1 MRLKSAVVGQCL
13 QEMRWLNRFRHQAL
27 VDRQVKI
34 RGKSADWL
42 GLTCE
47 IKNSIISRL
56 FKQAL
61 RQAFANEHSGRFEL
75 MKKILAVE
83 HEPRNRT
90 QENRKTYLTFLMN
103 PITRIVLQL
112 QELTLLTWR
121 VIRGFFKA
129 PRYWGEMFRQMDLL
143 GFGSLAIIIL
153 TGTFTGMVLAL
164 NSANALQKF
173 GVQNVTGQLV
183 ATSLIRELGPVLTSL
198 MLAGRVGSGIAA
210 ELGSM
215 LVSEQIDAM
224 RALGT
229 DPIKKLVTP
238 RIVALV
244 MMAPALTVICDFV
257 GAMGGLLISMTMLH
271 QSSSVYLSSAME
283 AVNYN
288 EILGG
293 LIKPT
298 VFGFIIA
305 LVGCHKGL
313 STKGGTV
320 GVGRSTTESVV
331 NASIL
336 VIAVD
341 FLLSKVII
349 SLLLDP
355 R

>member
-1 MRLKSAVVGQCL
+1 
-13 QEMRWLNRFRHQAL
+13 
-27 VDRQVKI
+27 
-34 RGKSADWL
+34 
-42 GLTCE
+42 
-47 IKNSIISRL
+47 
-56 FKQAL
+56 
-61 RQAFANEHSGRFEL
+61 
-75 MKKILAVE
+75 
-83 HEPRNRT
+83 
-90 QENRKTYLTFLMN
+90 MN
-103 PITRIVLQL
+103 PITRVVLQL
-112 QELTLLTWR
+112 QELTFLIWRIVRGLL
-121 VIRGFFKA
+121 KS
-129 PRYWGEMFRQMDLL
+129 PRYGREMIQQMDIL
-143 GFGSLAIIIL
+143 GFGSLIIILL

-164 NSANALQKF
+164 NSANTLQKF

-238 RIVALV
+238 RVIALV
-244 MMAPALTVICDFV
+244 LMSPALTVVCDFV
-257 GAMGGLLISMTMLH
+257 GTMGGLLISITLLH
-271 QSSSVYLSSAME
+271 QASSVYISAAME
-283 AVNYN
+283 AVSFN
-288 EILGG
+288 EIIGG

-298 VFGFIIA
+298 VFGLIIA
-305 LVGCHKGL
+305 LIGCYKGL
-313 STKGGTV
+313 STTGGTV

-336 VIAVD
+336 VIVVD

-349 SLLLDP
+349 SLLLEP

>member
-1 MRLKSAVVGQCL
+1 
-13 QEMRWLNRFRHQAL
+13 
-27 VDRQVKI
+27 
-34 RGKSADWL
+34 
-42 GLTCE
+42 
-47 IKNSIISRL
+47 
-56 FKQAL
+56 
-61 RQAFANEHSGRFEL
+61 
-75 MKKILAVE
+75 
-83 HEPRNRT
+83 
-90 QENRKTYLTFLMN
+90 MN
-103 PITRIVLQL
+103 PITRSVFQL
-112 QELTLLTWR
+112 QEITLLTWR
-121 VIRGFFKA
+121 VIRGFFKS
-129 PRYWGEMFRQMDLL
+129 PRYGREMIQQMDIL
-143 GFGSLAIIIL
+143 GFGSLMIILL

-164 NSANALQKF
+164 NSANTLQKF

-183 ATSLIRELGPVLTSL
+183 ATSLIRELGPVLTCL

-229 DPIKKLVTP
+229 DPVKKLVTP
-238 RIVALV
+238 RILALV
-244 MMAPALTVICDFV
+244 VTAPALTVVCDFV
-257 GAMGGLLISMTMLH
+257 GVMGGLLISITMLH
-271 QSSSVYLSSAME
+271 QPSSVYMSSAME

-305 LVGCHKGL
+305 LVGCYKGM
-313 STKGGTV
+313 STTGGTV
-320 GVGRSTTESVV
+320 GVGRSTTQSVV

-349 SLLLDP
+349 TLLLDP

>member
-1 MRLKSAVVGQCL
+1 
-13 QEMRWLNRFRHQAL
+13 
-27 VDRQVKI
+27 
-34 RGKSADWL
+34 
-42 GLTCE
+42 
-47 IKNSIISRL
+47 
-56 FKQAL
+56 
-61 RQAFANEHSGRFEL
+61 
-75 MKKILAVE
+75 
-83 HEPRNRT
+83 
-90 QENRKTYLTFLMN
+90 MN

-112 QELTLLTWR
+112 QELTLLVWR
-121 VIRGFFKA
+121 IVRGFFKA
-129 PRYWGEMFRQMDLL
+129 PRYWGEMIRQMDIL

-164 NSANALQKF
+164 NSANTLQKF

-238 RIVALV
+238 RVVALV
-244 MMAPALTVICDFV
+244 LMAPALTVICDFV
-257 GAMGGLLISMTMLH
+257 GTMGGLLISITLLH
-271 QSSSVYLSSAME
+271 QASSVYLSAAME
-283 AVNYN
+283 AVSFN

-293 LIKPT
+293 FIKPT

-305 LVGCHKGL
+305 LIGCYKGL
-313 STKGGTV
+313 STTGGTV

-349 SLLLDP
+349 SLLLEP

>member
-1 MRLKSAVVGQCL
+1 MNL
-13 QEMRWLNRFRHQAL
+13 
-27 VDRQVKI
+27 
-34 RGKSADWL
+34 
-42 GLTCE
+42 
-47 IKNSIISRL
+47 IIHGIY
-56 FKQAL
+56 Q
-61 RQAFANEHSGRFEL
+61 
-75 MKKILAVE
+75 I
-83 HEPRNRT
+83 
-90 QENRKTYLTFLMN
+90 
-103 PITRIVLQL
+103 

-121 VIRGFFKA
+121 VLRGIFRT
-129 PRYWGEMFRQMDLL
+129 PRYWREIVRQMDTL
-143 GFGSLAIIIL
+143 GFGSLVIILL

-164 NSANALQKF
+164 NSANTLQKF

-183 ATSLIRELGPVLTSL
+183 ATSLIRELGPVLTCL

-244 MMAPALTVICDFV
+244 AMAPALAIICDFV
-257 GAMGGLLISMTMLH
+257 GVLGGLLVSVTLLH
-271 QSSSVYLSSAME
+271 QPSSVYMASARE

-288 EILGG
+288 EIIGG

-305 LVGCHKGL
+305 MIGCYKGL
-313 STKGGTV
+313 STTGGTV
-320 GVGRSTTESVV
+320 GVGRSTTQSVV
-331 NASIL
+331 VASIL
-336 VIAVD
+336 VIVVD

-349 SLLLDP
+349 SLLLEP